1 MLEPT
6 WEELCGGQ
14 ETGHSKGKTKSRFPA
29 KLTEI
34 ERFGGQMEIIL
45 ANLKGELH
53 KGPFL
58 KHLLNQ
64 ANAWTNPNEF

>member
-1 MLEPT
+1 MV
-6 WEELCGGQ
+6 
-14 ETGHSKGKTKSRFPA
+14 
-29 KLTEI
+29 
-34 ERFGGQMEIIL
+34 IIL

-64 ANAWTNPNEF
+64 ANAWTNLNEF

>member
-1 MLEPT
+1 VEDRRQAIRREKL
-6 WEELCGGQ
+6 
-14 ETGHSKGKTKSRFPA
+14 KTRFPA

-34 ERFGGQMEIIL
+34 ELFGGQMEIIL

-58 KHLLNQ
+58 KHLLIQ
-64 ANAWTNPNEF
+64 ANAWKNLNEF